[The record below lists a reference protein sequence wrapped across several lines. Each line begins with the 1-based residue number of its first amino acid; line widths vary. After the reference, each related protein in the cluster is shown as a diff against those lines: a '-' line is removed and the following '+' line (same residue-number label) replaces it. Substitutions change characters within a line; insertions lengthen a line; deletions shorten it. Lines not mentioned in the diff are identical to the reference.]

1 MKRIYP
7 SLLALFGSA
16 IAAAGLYCA
25 VTFVICM
32 GWGGPD
38 SYPIAIPVSIAGIL
52 GCLCLFVAVSYWYI
66 RLCLNGKRKWLILA
80 DMACFIFPFF
90 LFFNFWRILAS
101 ILDGLIY

>member
-16 IAAAGLYCA
+16 VAAAGLYCA

-32 GWGGPD
+32 GFGGPD
-38 SYPIAIPVSIAGIL
+38 AYPISIPVSIAGIM

-80 DMACFIFPFF
+80 DMACFILPFF
-90 LFFNFWRILAS
+90 PFFNFWRIVA
-101 ILDGLIY
+101 ILITGV